1 MSTLKSQ
8 LAATAAKKP
17 AGPKVNPEI
26 DAKINEFIAKNQG
39 LYDHYMAQDKTVLAR
54 KLMLNRMR
62 RSESMDTKVNALHEV
77 VDSNPELKARV
88 DSAMAKIPAEKREQA
103 YRSVAQAAIADQA
116 VAAQRTGPK
125 LGI

>member
-1 MSTLKSQ
+1 MNTLRSQ
-8 LAATAAKKP
+8 LAASAAKKP

-26 DAKINEFIAKNQG
+26 DAKLNEFIAKNQG

-62 RSESMDTKVNALHEV
+62 LSASTDMKVNALHEV

-88 DSAMAKIPAEKREQA
+88 DAAMAKIPSERRDQA
-103 YRSVAQAAIADQA
+103 FRSIAQAAIADQA
-116 VAAQRTGPK
+116 VAAQRNGPK
-125 LGI
+125 VAV

>member
-1 MSTLKSQ
+1 MSTLRSQ

-17 AGPKVNPEI
+17 AGPKINPEV
-26 DAKINEFIAKNQG
+26 DAKIDEFIAKNQG

-62 RSESMDTKVNALHEV
+62 ISESMDTKVNALREV

-88 DSAMAKIPAEKREQA
+88 DATMARIPAEKRGQA
-103 YRSVAQAAIADQA
+103 FRNIAQAAIADQA

-125 LGI
+125 IAV